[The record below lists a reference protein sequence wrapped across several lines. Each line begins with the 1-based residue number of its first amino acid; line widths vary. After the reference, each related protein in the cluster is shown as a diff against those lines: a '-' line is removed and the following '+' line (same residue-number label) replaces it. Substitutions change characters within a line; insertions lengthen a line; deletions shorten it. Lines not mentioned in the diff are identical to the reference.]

1 MVFYFRMSVSANHT
15 ICDQILTMFL
25 SIVSANETAQCISP
39 DDGRTPPEILFIIG
53 LLLAP
58 ISACLTVAMFVFMV
72 SLATTVS
79 DTFATLIT
87 HCRYRK
93 TKRNSFC
100 PELVDER
107 TLYTDLMGERMVHPY
122 AQPLKSPK
130 SVMTNIGTEDRS
142 GSTENIVRETPEKPP
157 RYKTNSN

>member
-1 MVFYFRMSVSANHT
+1 MVFYFRMSVSANQT

-25 SIVSANETAQCISP
+25 SIVSENETAQCISP
-39 DDGRTPPEILFIIG
+39 DNGRTPPEILFIIG

-72 SLATTVS
+72 SLAATVS
-79 DTFATLIT
+79 DSFAAMIT

-100 PELVDER
+100 PEPVDEPI
-107 TLYTDLMGERMVHPY
+107 YPDLGDEGMVYPFAH
-122 AQPLKSPK
+122 PK
-130 SVMTNIGTEDRS
+130 STVTDKGTVDRS
-142 GSTENIVRETPEKPP
+142 VSTENIVRETPKKPP
-157 RYKTNSN
+157 R